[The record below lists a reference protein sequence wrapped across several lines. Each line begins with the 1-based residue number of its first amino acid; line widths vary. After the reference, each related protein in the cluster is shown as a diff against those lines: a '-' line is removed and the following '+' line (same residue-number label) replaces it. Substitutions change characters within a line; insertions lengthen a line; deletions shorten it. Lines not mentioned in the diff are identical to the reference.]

1 MASTLN
7 AISSN
12 NVVLENEVI
21 VATIVFDS
29 TTGKITHIIRKD
41 ATGSREETESAT
53 GDDNDSDTRE
63 YYYQELQ
70 ALWVSLEN
78 HRNIEDLVL
87 MPGIVDA
94 HVHLNEVCY
103 YPFFFFFSSFLA
115 LGQFSPRNPSRYL
128 WLPHSLPVIE
138 IVTAS
143 IFMVKSDTAGVYS

>member
-1 MASTLN
+1 MTFFFFFKKPPRLALFYIYSFLHYLNLHLHRHTSTPWHL
-7 AISSN
+7 ISSN

-53 GDDNDSDTRE
+53 GDDNDSDTSE
-63 YYYQELQ
+63 YYDQELQ
-70 ALWVSLEN
+70 ALGVSLEN

-103 YPFFFFFSSFLA
+103 YPFFFFFLFFL
-115 LGQFSPRNPSRYL
+115 F
-128 WLPHSLPVIE
+128 
-138 IVTAS
+138 
-143 IFMVKSDTAGVYS
+143 

>member
-41 ATGSREETESAT
+41 AKGSREETESAT
-53 GDDNDSDTRE
+53 GDDNDSDTSE
-63 YYYQELQ
+63 YYDQELQ
-70 ALWVSLEN
+70 ALGVSLEN
-78 HRNIEDLVL
+78 HRNIEDLIL

-103 YPFFFFFSSFLA
+103 YPFLFSFFFGSRTVFVEKSKSLSLVA
-115 LGQFSPRNPSRYL
+115 AQSARYRNSHCLY
-128 WLPHSLPVIE
+128 IY
-138 IVTAS
+138 
-143 IFMVKSDTAGVYS
+143 G